1 MGEVKARL
9 EVIINYI
16 STFSLVPRNSGSGDY
31 QLSAPFLWCLEKT
44 GHSTK
49 LIIFEGGEAEFRGE
63 IKPLLTFF
71 ITCPLLSNAIPQNE
85 NTLLHISEWFLKVEL
100 TARRTLSFLSGG
112 DLVPL
117 LGDILYPSEKELLAE
132 RQVL

>member
-1 MGEVKARL
+1 M
-9 EVIINYI
+9 
-16 STFSLVPRNSGSGDY
+16 
-31 QLSAPFLWCLEKT
+31 
-44 GHSTK
+44 GHSIG
-49 LIIFEGGEAEFRGE
+49 LIIFEGGEAEIEGDTKR
-63 IKPLLTFF
+63 LLSFF

-85 NTLLHISEWFLKVEL
+85 NTLLHISERFLKVEL

>member
-16 STFSLVPRNSGSGDY
+16 GTFSLVPRK
-31 QLSAPFLWCLEKT
+31 KT
-44 GHSTK
+44 DHSTK
-49 LIIFEGGEAEFRGE
+49 LIIFERGEAEISGE

-71 ITCPLLSNAIPQNE
+71 ITCPLLSNAIQQNE
-85 NTLLHISEWFLKVEL
+85 NTLLHISECFPKVEL

>member
-1 MGEVKARL
+1 MELPGYGGGEGEV
-9 EVIINYI
+9 
-16 STFSLVPRNSGSGDY
+16 GGDY
-31 QLSAPFLWCLEKT
+31 QLYQHLSSGEKT

-49 LIIFEGGEAEFRGE
+49 LIMFEGGEAEIRGE

-71 ITCPLLSNAIPQNE
+71 ITCPLLSDAIPQNE
-85 NTLLHISEWFLKVEL
+85 NTLLHIKECFLKVEL